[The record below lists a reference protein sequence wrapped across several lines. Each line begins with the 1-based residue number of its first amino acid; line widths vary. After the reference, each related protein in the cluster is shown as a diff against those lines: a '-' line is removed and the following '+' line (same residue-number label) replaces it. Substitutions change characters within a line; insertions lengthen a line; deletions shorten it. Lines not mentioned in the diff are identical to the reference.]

1 MALGEALKRH
11 ATFHALLEVLGGST
25 VDLDVIAASL
35 ARQRS
40 AWRDDP
46 ALARRSLLSLLGL
59 VSAARSWRP
68 ELVDATARREE
79 RDSPRPVQPF
89 VEVRLQLWLRELTR
103 MVATVERN
111 PRLRHSADLD
121 EEARKRHLPV
131 VHCRECGAMGWGT
144 VVQRDKPH
152 LLRTTL
158 EDFYRA
164 YFHKDSRVAFL
175 FPRDAV
181 PERDPAWKRAA
192 FAIDSETLVRV
203 EPGER
208 AEGPVFE
215 VIQADSVHSTARG
228 PKLSRDCPFCGA
240 RESLTIVGFRAATL
254 TSVFID
260 QLFASPFNT
269 DKKLLTFSDS
279 VQDAAHRAGFFG
291 ARTWRTNLRVA
302 LLQVILENE
311 GLPLSE
317 LAKATAR
324 SWRQRMD
331 EATWISTFL
340 APDMAWLHDWETLKR
355 TGELPAGSDL
365 ELLISRRL
373 AFEVFSEFGLQA
385 GIGRSLPR
393 TGTAT
398 VRPPPELVERAVGRL
413 LELLRNEV
421 PGLREVRPEEIRH
434 FVVGL
439 LHHLRLR
446 GGILSSSLPTEYVE
460 SVGKDLHAFR
470 RDQALRALGP
480 SSRLPAL
487 LVDRPRTRSFDTWT
501 GKEENGLVRPLGGAV
516 LRCRPDVHRRPWI
529 HLPGGA
535 SRPGG
540 GRPPPRGAGTQR
552 GGHLGPGRK
561 GAGGHRPRCGDGL
574 RPVRPPRPRRRGGA
588 GSLARH
594 AVPDRPLLGILRR
607 GRHRR
612 AGLLRPP
619 VRQRRPAAG
628 LHGGAYGAAGPQ
640 CA

>member
-11 ATFHALLEVLGGST
+11 ATFHALLEVLGGSP

-46 ALARRSLLSLLGL
+46 ALARRSVLSLLGL

-68 ELVDATARREE
+68 ELVDATARRQE

-103 MVATVERN
+103 MVATVEREPAPAPLRGPGRGGPEATPARGPL
-111 PRLRHSADLD
+111 PRVRRHGLGH
-121 EEARKRHLPV
+121 ARPARQASPAAHHAGGLLP
-131 VHCRECGAMGWGT
+131 C
-144 VVQRDKPH
+144 
-152 LLRTTL
+152 LLPQGL
-158 EDFYRA
+158 PG
-164 YFHKDSRVAFL
+164 SFL

-302 LLQVILENE
+302 LLQVILESE

-373 AFEVFSEFGLQA
+373 GFEVFSEFGLQA

-398 VRPPPELVERAVGRL
+398 VRPPPELA
-413 LELLRNEV
+413 
-421 PGLREVRPEEIRH
+421 
-434 FVVGL
+434 
-439 LHHLRLR
+439 
-446 GGILSSSLPTEYVE
+446 
-460 SVGKDLHAFR
+460 
-470 RDQALRALGP
+470 
-480 SSRLPAL
+480 
-487 LVDRPRTRSFDTWT
+487 
-501 GKEENGLVRPLGGAV
+501 GA
-516 LRCRPDVHRRPWI
+516 RCRPAARAAAQRSSWT
-529 HLPGGA
+529 PGGEA
-535 SRPGG
+535 RGDPSLR
-540 GRPPPRGAGTQR
+540 RRSAPPPTPA
-552 GGHLGPGRK
+552 
-561 GAGGHRPRCGDGL
+561 
-574 RPVRPPRPRRRGGA
+574 
-588 GSLARH
+588 
-594 AVPDRPLLGILRR
+594 
-607 GRHRR
+607 GRHPVVQPAHRVRR
-612 AGLLRPP
+612 IRG
-619 VRQRRPAAG
+619 
-628 LHGGAYGAAGPQ
+628 
-640 CA
+640 